1 MRRTFIASILVCLLL
16 PLAAQAQQNDR
27 FARGADELKQRF
39 VKADTDGDGALN
51 REEAKAMPRVS
62 SHFDDI
68 DADHDGR
75 VTLQEIGRFAAA
87 MRGSR

>member
-1 MRRTFIASILVCLLL
+1 MRRMLIAAALACIL

-27 FARGADELKQRF
+27 LARGADELKQRF

-87 MRGSR
+87 MRASR

>member
-1 MRRTFIASILVCLLL
+1 MRRALIASILACLL

-39 VKADTDGDGALN
+39 VKADTDGDGALS

-87 MRGSR
+87 MRASR

>member
-1 MRRTFIASILVCLLL
+1 MRRLFIATALACLV
-16 PLAAQAQQNDR
+16 PFAAQAQQNDR
-27 FARGADELKQRF
+27 LARGAEELKQRF

-51 REEAKAMPRVS
+51 REEAKAMPRVA

-68 DADHDGR
+68 DTDHDGR

-87 MRGSR
+87 MRASR